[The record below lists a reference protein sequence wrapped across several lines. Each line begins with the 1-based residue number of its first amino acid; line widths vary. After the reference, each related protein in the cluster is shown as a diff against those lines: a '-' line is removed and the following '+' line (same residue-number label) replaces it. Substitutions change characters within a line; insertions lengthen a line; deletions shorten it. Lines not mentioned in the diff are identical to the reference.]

1 MKNIQLI
8 KLEKYNDSSKFEKVA
23 DGIYKALSDY
33 QDDIV
38 EKGHYV
44 TALSFTLEE
53 DLNETQDRQYPLE
66 DILDEFSA
74 HISEFIQYEEDNPVM
89 ELELCTQDWLD
100 EMSELIKIVGKRVFN
115 REVTKDGKTYI
126 ELVIE

>member
-89 ELELCTQDWLD
+89 KLELCTQDWLD